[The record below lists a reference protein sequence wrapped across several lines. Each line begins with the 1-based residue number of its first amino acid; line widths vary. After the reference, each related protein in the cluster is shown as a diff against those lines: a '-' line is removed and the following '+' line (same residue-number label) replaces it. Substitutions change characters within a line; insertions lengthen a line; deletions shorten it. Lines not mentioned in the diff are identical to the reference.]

1 MPYLS
6 LRLNRPQPSDK
17 ARALL
22 VKASAALAQELGKPE
37 RYVMV
42 ELAENPLLLFAGTD
56 EPCAYVE
63 LKSIGLPAA
72 QTRSLS
78 KLICDLLEA
87 ETGISPSRVYIEF
100 SDAKGSLWGWNGG
113 TF

>member
-6 LRLNRPQPSDK
+6 LHINRPLQPGLGK
-17 ARALL
+17 ALL
-22 VKASAALAQELGKPE
+22 VKASSLIAKELGKPE

-56 EPCAYVE
+56 EPAAYVE

-72 QTRSLS
+72 KTQALS
-78 KLICDLLEA
+78 EVISALLEA
-87 ETGISPSRVYIEF
+87 EAGISPSRIYIEF
-100 SDAKGSLWGWNGG
+100 IDAKGSFWGWNGS